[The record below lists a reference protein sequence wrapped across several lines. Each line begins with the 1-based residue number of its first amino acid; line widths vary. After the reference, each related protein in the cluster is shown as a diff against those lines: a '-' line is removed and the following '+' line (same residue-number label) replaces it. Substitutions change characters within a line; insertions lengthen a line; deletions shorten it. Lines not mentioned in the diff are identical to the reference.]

1 MQDASYNPFQLENS
15 DIKVTT
21 SRVPHG
27 YKVGKR
33 FLPGITDWIK
43 KTFCHENFTSFQL
56 LGQAQTITTSSGE
69 EMPIAGVSG
78 HRMGNMVDRDVVR
91 MVKYYSRFAQLPLQ
105 LFSDAHMCHP
115 FVKAIE
121 VYLRTHPKP
130 AVCTNEIKSVH
141 GAWIPVGAQVPVAD
155 LELGHGTSIDLI
167 VMAGYDCNGAPVYVA
182 IEIKSGSL
190 GTFESKR
197 DVTRKA
203 AEPHHWLV
211 SPLEGYPADVKT
223 LALIQVYLGVRMF
236 IKTYKQFKMA
246 AGFVLSVNTDG
257 IKLVGY
263 EPFVGV
269 AIKHLVT
276 TVRSKKQEKMDKER
290 AKAVAK
296 LTKDMVKLDRER
308 AAAKKKLE
316 KSRLKKQQL
325 LAKMKQ
331 RPKPPI
337 RKVANSSSQRKP
349 RTSSASKQH
358 SMVDVEASSS
368 MHTLPDRISISSVLV
383 PGLPPT
389 PDLMSNFPL
398 TGSSQHIAAINQNIP
413 MGTSI
418 ITVTPVTTFT
428 DLIAASA
435 ALTERELDK
444 DFERMSTKRKKE
456 AVVPSGQKKVHL

>member
-1 MQDASYNPFQLENS
+1 MQDLSFNPFQTDDCEF
-15 DIKVTT
+15 KVTT
-21 SRVPHG
+21 SRAPRG

-43 KTFCHENFTSFQL
+43 KTFCHQTFTSFQL
-56 LGQAQTITTSSGE
+56 LGQSQTVTTATGDE
-69 EMPIAGVSG
+69 IPIAGVSG

-91 MVKYYSRFAQLPLQ
+91 MVKYYSRFAQLPSQ

-130 AVCTNEIKSVH
+130 AVCTSEVKSVH

-155 LELGHGTSIDLI
+155 IELGHGTSIDLI
-167 VMAGYDCNGAPVYVA
+167 VMAGHDSSGAPVYVA

-190 GTFESKR
+190 GTFESTR
-197 DVTRKA
+197 DVTRKS

-211 SPLEGYPADVKT
+211 HPLEGYPADVKT

-236 IKTYKQFKMA
+236 TKTYKRFKMA

-263 EPFVGV
+263 EPFVRV
-269 AIKHLVT
+269 AINHLVT
-276 TVRSKKQEKMDKER
+276 TVRSKQQEKMDKER

-296 LTKDMVKLDRER
+296 LTKDMAKLERER
-308 AAAKKKLE
+308 VMAKKKLE
-316 KSRLKKQQL
+316 KSRLKKRQL

-337 RKVANSSSQRKP
+337 RKAAPSNRRQPTKPTVAPGRSSMVEVDA
-349 RTSSASKQH
+349 SSAANN
-358 SMVDVEASSS
+358 VNNRV
-368 MHTLPDRISISSVLV
+368 PISSVLM
-383 PGLPPT
+383 
-389 PDLMSNFPL
+389 PDLQRAPDPMSELPM
-398 TGSSQHIAAINQNIP
+398 TGSSQHIAVINQHLP
-413 MGTSI
+413 MGTSL
-418 ITVTPVTTFT
+418 ITVTPVTTYS
-428 DLIAASA
+428 DLIAAST
-435 ALTERELDK
+435 ALTRQELEK
-444 DFERMSTKRKKE
+444 DFQRMSTKRKMSTIG
-456 AVVPSGQKKVHL
+456 VDGSKKVHV